1 MKQKRVVLDEKY
13 IPKAEKIIGETGIS
27 TFSQLFTILLVNYG
41 DVLVKSLKGEQQ

>member
-13 IPKAEKIIGETGIS
+13 IPKAEIIGETGIS